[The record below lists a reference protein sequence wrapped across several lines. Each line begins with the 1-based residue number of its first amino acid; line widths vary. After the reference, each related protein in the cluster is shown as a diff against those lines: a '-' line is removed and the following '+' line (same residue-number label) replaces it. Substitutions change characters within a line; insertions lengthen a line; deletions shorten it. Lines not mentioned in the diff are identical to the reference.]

1 MTYYIGVDTGGTF
14 TDVVILDEQGTMTF
28 DKALSTPD
36 NPARGVMNALA
47 NAAALL
53 GTDVASVLTNATRF
67 AHGTTVAT
75 NALIT
80 RKGARVGL
88 ITTAGFE
95 DTTIIARGPMG
106 RTMGVPIEQTLDYIY
121 TERAEPLVPKA
132 LIRGVRERVD
142 LEGDVIAPINE
153 DDIERVVRELL
164 GAGVDSI
171 AVCLM
176 WSFRN
181 RRHEE
186 IIMAA
191 IRAMGNGAHVS
202 LSSEVAPVIGEFE
215 RANTT
220 VVNAYVAPR
229 LSSYINDLQERL
241 AAQGFEWPL
250 QVMKNSGGAC
260 LPSRIDREAVSVIDS
275 GPVAGLVASQ
285 YFGSILGYDNVL
297 ATDMGGTSFDVG
309 VIYRGEPAEEKMPFV
324 DKGLPVRAP
333 RVREVGIGA
342 GGGSIAW
349 TEGQRL
355 MVGPQSAGASPGPVC
370 YGQGG
375 AEPTV
380 TDALVVLGILD
391 PDNFFGGR
399 MKLDKAAAAAAI
411 QERVAG
417 PLNMTVLE
425 AAAGIYDIVTAKMAD
440 LIRKVTVESG
450 YDPREFALFAYGGA
464 SPAHVVQYG
473 AALGVREMI
482 VPHSSAVF
490 SALGCV
496 LSDVKFIYEHS
507 DPLYVE
513 ETQEFVNAFNA
524 AFEDLERRVLADVAA
539 SGIGENEIFLVRRLE
554 VRYEGQFNE
563 FTIPW
568 RAEPLTF
575 DTMGRIRQEF
585 EERYEARF
593 GQGTSR
599 TIHPLEVITFRLE
612 AIRATD
618 KPALAQVDAVRNNDG
633 LEHARVGRR
642 PVYLRRYGQLDAS
655 VYDYDHL
662 LPGHALEGPAIIQRH
677 DTLIVVPPGYEANID
692 GHRNTRITARQEER

>member
-14 TDVVILDEQGTMTF
+14 TDVVILDDKGTIIF

-36 NPARGVMNALA
+36 NPALGVMNALT

-53 GTDVASVLTNATRF
+53 NADVSTVLADAARF

-75 NALIT
+75 NALIN
-80 RKGARVGL
+80 RRGAKVGL
-88 ITTAGFE
+88 ITTVGFE

-106 RTMGVPIEQTLDYIY
+106 RTLGVPIEQTLDYIY

-142 LEGDVIAPINE
+142 LEGDVIAPINQADVE
-153 DDIERVVRELL
+153 QAVKELL
-164 GAGVDSI
+164 GEGVDSI

-181 RRHEE
+181 RTHEDVIKE
-186 IIMAA
+186 TIGCI
-191 IRAMGNGAHVS
+191 GNGTHVS

-215 RANTT
+215 RANTAI
-220 VVNAYVAPR
+220 VNAYIAPR

-241 AAQGFEWPL
+241 EAQGFKWPV

-260 LPSRIDREAVSVIDS
+260 LPSRIGREAVSIIDS
-275 GPVAGLVASQ
+275 GPVAGLIASQ
-285 YFGSILGYDNVL
+285 YFGKILGYDNAL

-324 DKGLPVRAP
+324 DHGLPVRAP
-333 RVREVGIGA
+333 RIKEVGIGA

-355 MVGPQSAGASPGPVC
+355 MVGPHSAGASPGPVC

-375 AEPTV
+375 TAPTV

-399 MKLDKAAAAAAI
+399 MKLDKAAAEAAI
-411 QERVAG
+411 QEGVAG

-473 AALGVREMI
+473 AALGIKEMI

-513 ETQEFVNAFNA
+513 ETQEFIDAFNG
-524 AFEDLERRVLADVAA
+524 AFSDLESRVLSDVAA
-539 SGIGENEIFLVRRLE
+539 SGIGADEVFLVRRLE

-568 RAEPLTF
+568 HDGALSF
-575 DTMGRIRQEF
+575 DTMGQIREEF

-593 GQGTSR
+593 GQGASR
-599 TIHPLEVITFRLE
+599 SIHPVEVITFRME
-612 AIRATD
+612 AVKATE
-618 KPALAQVDAVRNNDG
+618 KPAIAQVEEAKNNEGVD
-633 LEHARVGRR
+633 LAKVGTR
-642 PVYLRRYGQLDAS
+642 PVYLRRYGQLEAV

-662 LPGHALEGPAIIQRH
+662 RAGHTLEGPAIIQRR
-677 DTLIVVPPGYEANID
+677 DTLILVPPGYKATID
-692 GHRNTRITARQEER
+692 GYQNTRISAIEG